1 MRLLIAEDDSVSRL
15 SLSAAVKRLGY
26 EVTAAADGAAAWEA
40 MQTGDYSVVISDWEM
55 PVVDGAELCRRIRA
69 GATDRYV
76 YFILVATRGGKQR
89 YLEGM
94 DAGADDFIAKPVDS
108 EELRARIKVAE
119 RILNL
124 RHHVQ
129 RLEGLLPICSYCK
142 RIEDP
147 GKDWQPVEQYVS
159 TRSEAQFSHG
169 ICPDCYQK
177 HIQPQLDAL

>member
-1 MRLLIAEDDSVSRL
+1 MRVLIAEDDSVTRL
-15 SLSAAVKRLGY
+15 QLRAALEKMGH
-26 EVTAAADGAAAWEA
+26 EVTATSDGAAAWEA
-40 MQTGDYSVVISDWEM
+40 LEKADHSVVVSDWNM
-55 PVVDGAELCRRIRA
+55 PVVNGAELCQRIRA
-69 GATDRYV
+69 AITHHYV

-94 DAGADDFIAKPVDS
+94 EAGADDFITKPVDP

-119 RILNL
+119 RILSL

-142 RIEDP
+142 RIEDQD
-147 GKDWQPVEQYVS
+147 KAWQPVERYVS
-159 TRSEAQFSHG
+159 TRSAAQFSHG
-169 ICPDCYQK
+169 VCPDCYQK